1 MKIDKKTIGQIA
13 ELARLRLDPD
23 EEKQMETQLG
33 KILDYMDILA
43 ELDLDGVVPTS
54 HTFGFTNVTRE
65 DDPKKGFDSSV
76 IAGLAPR
83 WQDDHVVVPRI
94 V

>member
-1 MKIDKKTIGQIA
+1 MKIDKKTIEWISG
-13 ELARLRLDPD
+13 LARLDPD
-23 EEKQMETQLG
+23 EEKHMETQLG

-43 ELDLDGVVPTS
+43 ELDLDGVPPTS
-54 HTFGFTNVTRE
+54 HTLGFTNVTRK
-65 DDPKKGFDSSV
+65 DDAKKGFDSSV
-76 IAGLAPR
+76 IGGLAPR